1 MGRNRFSG
9 LYRFSGLFG
18 GDRPSLLNR
27 CITVF
32 RKWEVDFFAWLSF
45 IMVNYYQCTAW
56 KLIITTLCWR
66 YKHGLLVLAF
76 GIDVQTHRQKR
87 FSSNNTIKECWFAF
101 VKITISISCSFN
113 TSPHMRMGSKVF
125 FFANCIGLWPHFI
138 VSKGTILLFSKW
150 HIDNVAYAL
159 HS

>member
-1 MGRNRFSG
+1 MGTNRFSG

-18 GDRPSLLNR
+18 ADRPSLLNR

-32 RKWEVDFFAWLSF
+32 RKWEVDFFARLSF
-45 IMVNYYQCTAW
+45 IMVDYYQCTAW

-101 VKITISISCSFN
+101 VKITISISSSFN
-113 TSPHMRMGSKVF
+113 TSPHICAWEVKYF
-125 FFANCIGLWPHFI
+125 FCKLYWFVATFYCFKRHYFTIFQMTHWQCCIRL
-138 VSKGTILLFSKW
+138 
-150 HIDNVAYAL
+150 A
-159 HS
+159 